1 MAPSFQHSVLCRLAR
16 VFDAPADC
24 ATHCRRYVRQN
35 VVVTLR
41 RVPRS
46 GERSY
51 KRSEYP
57 D

>member
-1 MAPSFQHSVLCRLAR
+1 VAPSFQHSVLCRLAR